1 MSCNS
6 GNSTRTIKG
15 KYDKKLNLQKPIS
28 YTIDKKG
35 NVKPVYSTPKNQYF
49 AASVMLGNDF
59 DLCFCFCVFCGYVSP
74 RYTFTK

>member
-28 YTIDKKG
+28 YIIDKKG
-35 NVKPVYSTPKNQYF
+35 NVKPIYSHSK
-49 AASVMLGNDF
+49 S
-59 DLCFCFCVFCGYVSP
+59 
-74 RYTFTK
+74 TK

>member
-28 YTIDKKG
+28 YIIDKKG
-35 NVKPVYSTPKNQYF
+35 NVKPVYSTPKN
-49 AASVMLGNDF
+49 
-59 DLCFCFCVFCGYVSP
+59 
-74 RYTFTK
+74 